1 MKTADIPARSVGPVR
16 QGLPASPVPASTLTC
31 FWERPGRIL
40 IRFILVPSWR
50 STLSQQG
57 VPSMLHRVRAQ
68 TSALL
73 LCLG

>member
-1 MKTADIPARSVGPVR
+1 MLLPDLQDPPR
-16 QGLPASPVPASTLTC
+16 QGLPTAPAPARTLTC

-40 IRFILVPSWR
+40 IRFILVPSWH
-50 STLSQQG
+50 SALSQQG
-57 VPSMLHRVRAQ
+57 VPSTLHRARAQ